1 MPQSAQRRSC
11 AGTSSHSSTT
21 GRPGRCSRGGVG
33 EPGSRPRFRRGRTA
47 ASSLAAGSGAGVCP
61 AAVSA
66 ADGSSPPAGVAS
78 LLRPNS
84 ARCRFANWACS
95 PASRSCASLQV
106 GLRSLQVG
114 LRSVECALELLTASA
129 RGPPPDWLSF
139 LAGLRPA
146 HNDRADRP
154 IPRWQGCRGKVKCS
168 ADIFLLAHPALPDAL
183 HPLHRRRP
191 VAPPAT
197 PELLCLS
204 VAVADEIRFA
214 CLCATLVV
222 LRQSLTVA
230 PRNLNA
236 YDREAVCVSLPRC
249 IAPPEAAQDF

>member
-1 MPQSAQRRSC
+1 MSTSLEPATYITRSGFHPCNRLPNAIGFPPALPARPDRRIL
-11 AGTSSHSSTT
+11 AR
-21 GRPGRCSRGGVG
+21 GRIRRGRLPGRCLGGGRVVPARWRGLALAS
-33 EPGSRPRFRRGRTA
+33 EQRPLQVRQLGLQP
-47 ASSLAAGSGAGVCP
+47 SLP
-61 AAVSA
+61 F
-66 ADGSSPPAGVAS
+66 
-78 LLRPNS
+78 LR
-84 ARCRFANWACS
+84 
-95 PASRSCASLQV
+95 SLQV

-114 LRSVECALELLTASA
+114 LPSVECALELLTASA

-236 YDREAVCVSLPRC
+236 YSSAGIPR
-249 IAPPEAAQDF
+249 